1 MAKLMDRLADK
12 RADRSTNRS
21 TNTQTNRQICRQMNK
36 PTKRRLLDRMSARTG
51 RRDSNFRVPSARIP
65 AWTFAYNSDS
75 ILGCIGDLALTQGD
89 CGLGQ
94 ISEGNIFTAIFL
106 PPKG

>member
-1 MAKLMDRLADK
+1 MAKRMDRLTDK
-12 RADRSTNRS
+12 RADRSTNR
-21 TNTQTNRQICRQMNK
+21 QTNK
-36 PTKRRLLDRMSARTG
+36 PTKRRLLDRMSASTG
-51 RRDSNFRVPSARIP
+51 RRDLNFRAPSARTP

-75 ILGCIGDLALTQGD
+75 ILGCIGDLALPQGD

>member
-1 MAKLMDRLADK
+1 MAKRMDRLTDK
-12 RADRSTNRS
+12 RADRSTN
-21 TNTQTNRQICRQMNK
+21 TQTIAANK
-36 PTKRRLLDRMSARTG
+36 PTKRRLLDSMSARTG
-51 RRDSNFRVPSARIP
+51 RRDLNFRAPSARTP

-75 ILGCIGDLALTQGD
+75 ILGCIGDLALPQGD

>member
-1 MAKLMDRLADK
+1 MAKRMDRLTDK
-12 RADRSTNRS
+12 RADRSTNR
-21 TNTQTNRQICRQMNK
+21 QTNK
-36 PTKRRLLDRMSARTG
+36 PTKRRLLDSMSARTG
-51 RRDSNFRVPSARIP
+51 RRDLNFRAPSARTP

-75 ILGCIGDLALTQGD
+75 ILGCIGDLALPQGD

>member
-1 MAKLMDRLADK
+1 MAKRMDRLTDK
-12 RADRSTNRS
+12 RADRSTNR
-21 TNTQTNRQICRQMNK
+21 QTNRQINRQTNK
-36 PTKRRLLDRMSARTG
+36 PTKRRLLDSMSARTG
-51 RRDSNFRVPSARIP
+51 RRDLNFRAPSARTP

-75 ILGCIGDLALTQGD
+75 ILGCIGDLALPQGD

>member
-1 MAKLMDRLADK
+1 MAKRVDRLTDK
-12 RADRSTNRS
+12 RADRS
-21 TNTQTNRQICRQMNK
+21 TNTQTNRQINRQTNK

-51 RRDSNFRVPSARIP
+51 RRDSNFRVPSARTP

-75 ILGCIGDLALTQGD
+75 ILGCIGDLALPLGE

>member
-1 MAKLMDRLADK
+1 MAKRMDRLTDK
-12 RADRSTNRS
+12 RADRS
-21 TNTQTNRQICRQMNK
+21 TNTQTNRQINRQTNK

-51 RRDSNFRVPSARIP
+51 RRDSNFRVPSARTP

-75 ILGCIGDLALTQGD
+75 ILGCIGDLALPLGE

>member
-1 MAKLMDRLADK
+1 MTKRVDRLTDK
-12 RADRSTNRS
+12 RADRS
-21 TNTQTNRQICRQMNK
+21 TNTQTNRQINRQTNK

-51 RRDSNFRVPSARIP
+51 RRDSNFRVPSARTP

-75 ILGCIGDLALTQGD
+75 ILGCIGDLALPLGE

>member
-1 MAKLMDRLADK
+1 MTKRVDRLTDK
-12 RADRSTNRS
+12 RADRS
-21 TNTQTNRQICRQMNK
+21 TNTQTNRQINRQTNK

-51 RRDSNFRVPSARIP
+51 RRDSNFRVPSARTP

-75 ILGCIGDLALTQGD
+75 ILVCIGDLALPLGV

-94 ISEGNIFTAIFL
+94 IFEGNIFTAIFL